1 MIKIKRFLIFCATFI
16 LIISICKHNNII
28 ELEERDF
35 IIAIG
40 IEEKDKNKFEV
51 TTLSANMEYLQ
62 KNSSDVNKKYINCAC
77 SDSVNNA
84 LKKIDKKLKK
94 NMYLGH
100 TQIIF
105 LSNKLKN
112 NKSSILKIEK
122 QIRDNTQLNHKTK
135 LIFVGNVKKTIE
147 SQLTPDLLNSL
158 FFDNK

>member
-1 MIKIKRFLIFCATFI
+1 VIKIKRFLIFCATFI
-16 LIISICKHNNII
+16 LIISICKNNNIV

-35 IIAIG
+35 IITIG

-62 KNSSDVNKKYINCAC
+62 KNSYDVNKKYINCAY

-84 LKKIDKKLKK
+84 LEKIDNKLKK

>member
-16 LIISICKHNNII
+16 LVISICKHNNII

-62 KNSSDVNKKYINCAC
+62 KNSSDTNKKYINYAC
-77 SDSVNNA
+77 SDSINNA
-84 LKKIDKKLKK
+84 LEKIDKKLKK

-105 LSNKLKN
+105 LSNRLKN
-112 NKSSILKIEK
+112 DKSSISKIDK

-147 SQLTPDLLNSL
+147 SQFTPDLLNSFL
-158 FFDNK
+158 LN